1 MKLLPIGI
9 SDFKT
14 VIEGDYYYV
23 DKTLLIKE
31 LLENAGQVVLIP
43 RPRRFGKTLNL
54 SMLKY
59 FFESTPTSNEHLF
72 YNTHIWNDEKHKVK
86 QGKYPVI
93 FLTFKGIKANTWLDA
108 YEYLIFTIA
117 QEFRRHAPSLLPQ
130 LPDYERKTYEA
141 LLSKTAS
148 QVEYSQSLLFLSELL
163 KRYHNQQVIVLIDE
177 YDAPIHTA
185 YTHGYY
191 KELISF
197 IQGLLTAVLKDN
209 SFLERAILSGILRTA
224 KEGIFSGLN
233 NLSVFTMLNR
243 EFCDK
248 FGFTPYEVHELLRKQ
263 ELLLEEDNIKNW
275 YNGYHANGATLYN
288 PWSLLECV
296 RSRGI
301 LKPYWANTSDN
312 YLVKKLIARASEE
325 AKVELESLLVDV
337 PVVKE
342 IDERLAFPTIEQSS
356 TALWSL
362 LLWTGYVTYNFHE
375 IKEGKDICT
384 LILPNKEIKL
394 LYKHL
399 LQEIIEQTL
408 PSSRS
413 NILFQA
419 LIEANV
425 PQIAEL
431 LQAFVLNSM
440 SVFDI
445 PDTEPERSYHLF
457 VLGLLVTI
465 SDYYEVSS
473 NRESGYGRYD
483 IMLIPKDMTK
493 PGYIIEFKKV
503 SSLQQETL
511 ENTAQKALEQI
522 TEKNYAQELKKRGIK
537 TILALGIAFKGK
549 QILLKAKNV

>member
-9 SDFKT
+9 SDFKQ
-14 VIEGDYYYV
+14 VIEGNYYYV
-23 DKTLLIKE
+23 DKTLLIQE
-31 LLENAGQVVLIP
+31 LLESAGQVVLIP

-59 FFESTPTSNEHLF
+59 FFESTSTSNEHLF
-72 YNTHIWNDEKHKVK
+72 YNTYIWNREKHKIK

-93 FLTFKGIKANTWLDA
+93 FLTFKGIKANTWIKA
-108 YEYLIFTIA
+108 YEYLVFIIA
-117 QEFRRHAPSLLPQ
+117 EEFRRHAPYLLPQ
-130 LPDYERKTYEA
+130 LPEYERRTYEA
-141 LLSKTAS
+141 LLYKRAS

-163 KRYHNQQVIVLIDE
+163 KRYHNQHVIVLIDE

-185 YTHGYY
+185 YAYGYY
-191 KELISF
+191 KDLISF
-197 IQGLLTAVLKDN
+197 MQELLTAVLKDN
-209 SFLERAILSGILRTA
+209 HFLERAILSGILRTA

-233 NLSVFTMLNR
+233 NLSVFTMLNK

-248 FGFTPYEVHELLRKQ
+248 FGFTPSEVYELLKEQ
-263 ELLLEEDNIKNW
+263 KLLLEEENIKNW

-296 RSRGI
+296 RNRGI

-312 YLVKKLIARASEE
+312 HLVKKLVARANEE

-337 PVVKE
+337 PVIKE
-342 IDERLAFPTIEQSS
+342 IDEKLAFPTLEQSS

-362 LLWTGYVTYNFHE
+362 LLWTGYVTYSFHE

-384 LILPNKEIKL
+384 LILPNTEIKL

-399 LQEIIEQTL
+399 LQEIVEQSL
-408 PSSRS
+408 PGSRS
-413 NILFQA
+413 NA
-419 LIEANV
+419 
-425 PQIAEL
+425 L
-431 LQAFVLNSM
+431 LQALNEANISQIAQLLQEFVLNSM
-440 SVFDI
+440 SAFDI

-483 IMLIPKDMTK
+483 IMLIPKDITK
-493 PGYIIEFKKV
+493 PGFVIEFKKV
-503 SSLQQETL
+503 TAFQQETL
-511 ENTAQKALEQI
+511 ETAAQKALEQI
-522 TEKNYAQELKKRGIK
+522 EEKKYAHELKKRGIK
-537 TILALGIAFKGK
+537 TVLALGIAFKGK
-549 QILLKAKNV
+549 QVLLKAQNA